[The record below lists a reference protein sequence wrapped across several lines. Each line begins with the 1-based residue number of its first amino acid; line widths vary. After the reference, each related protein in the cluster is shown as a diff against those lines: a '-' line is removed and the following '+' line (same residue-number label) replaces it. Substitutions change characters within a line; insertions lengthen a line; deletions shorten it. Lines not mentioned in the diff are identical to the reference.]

1 MAEKTTVDNEKN
13 TTEEVKTESIKE
25 STYTRE
31 QYIENAKALG
41 YSKPIV
47 IGAFINCD
55 KAELTKPEF
64 EKLIK
69 NFLGKKVDK

>member
-1 MAEKTTVDNEKN
+1 MADKPTKIEK
-13 TTEEVKTESIKE
+13 EVNNV
-25 STYTRE
+25 TYTRE

-55 KAELTKPEF
+55 KAELTKSEF
-64 EKLIK
+64 EILIK